1 MPRVSVIIPAYNA
14 EKYIRHCILSVLS
27 QSEPDIEIIVID
39 DGSTD
44 STTVIIEELI
54 EEDCR
59 IRLIKNQHFNAGVSR
74 NTGIDLAQGKY
85 LYFLDADDFIDK
97 SLITKMA
104 NVADETES
112 DIVVCRSHYYDDVTK
127 ESSPIDF
134 SMINVPTGIVL
145 SGDKLPQ
152 QPFQSFV
159 GWPWDKLFRKSFVEE
174 KALRFQSL
182 RSSNDAL
189 FVFLALCEARCMICL
204 SDDLVSH
211 RTNNKGSLEH
221 TRSKSWNNAIAA
233 MKALKDEI
241 ISRGLKPRVWTS
253 YANWVAHFSYWS
265 MASLDSNSLD
275 REIVKTFD
283 LFLSTVNL
291 NANEYYTVDDRE
303 FAQLSHSDRLDAIQC
318 LIRSRSRKEDQIRI
332 LSAEKQI
339 LENRC
344 LALENAQNEL
354 DLMRKSMSNDIE
366 VAPHEL
372 PDLYRGIK
380 NSYSYRIGHA
390 LLSPLRVIRRLI
402 CRN

>member
-1 MPRVSVIIPAYNA
+1 
-14 EKYIRHCILSVLS
+14 
-27 QSEPDIEIIVID
+27 
-39 DGSTD
+39 
-44 STTVIIEELI
+44 
-54 EEDCR
+54 
-59 IRLIKNQHFNAGVSR
+59 
-74 NTGIDLAQGKY
+74 
-85 LYFLDADDFIDK
+85 
-97 SLITKMA
+97 
-104 NVADETES
+104 
-112 DIVVCRSHYYDDVTK
+112 
-127 ESSPIDF
+127 
-134 SMINVPTGIVL
+134 
-145 SGDKLPQ
+145 
-152 QPFQSFV
+152 
-159 GWPWDKLFRKSFVEE
+159 
-174 KALRFQSL
+174 
-182 RSSNDAL
+182 
-189 FVFLALCEARCMICL
+189 
-204 SDDLVSH
+204 
-211 RTNNKGSLEH
+211 
-221 TRSKSWNNAIAA
+221 
-233 MKALKDEI
+233 
-241 ISRGLKPRVWTS
+241 
-253 YANWVAHFSYWS
+253 